1 MNLRRRTANCTVQ
14 HRGVATRVW
23 VFFSYKPSTQTT
35 GPRAPFYNH
44 PSQMTEVYSI
54 SQNVP
59 GMSHLNMLPFARLH
73 G

>member
-1 MNLRRRTANCTVQ
+1 MNIRRRTANCTVQ

-35 GPRAPFYNH
+35 GPGAPFYNH
-44 PSQMTEVYSI
+44 PSQMTEVCSI

-59 GMSHLNMLPFARLH
+59 EMSHLEMLPVATLH